1 MTLRPVYPRW
11 RGEHSTN
18 VSNPAHVGGLSPL
31 ARGTPWRSKFWWRNN
46 RFIPAG
52 AGNTT
57 SWKLSICQTSV
68 YPRWRGEH
76 PGMAHRFRVPGGL
89 SPLARGT
96 RFPFL
101 SGNIVLRFIPAGAG
115 NTCAPSYAIF
125 PIAVYPRW
133 RGEHSIATV
142 TRCGVLGLSPLT
154 RGTRFCSHWQLRSS
168 RFIPAGAGNTPHY
181 SRRPDGGTVYPR

>member
-1 MTLRPVYPRW
+1 MKRVYPRWRGEHFSALVDCGTPLGLSPLARGTRLGTFTCMTLRPVYPRW

-96 RFPFL
+96 PHIEFL
-101 SGNIVLRFIPAGAG
+101 NLGGTRFIPAGAG
-115 NTCAPSYAIF
+115 NTLRLSRF
-125 PIAVYPRW
+125 RWRQAVYPRW
-133 RGEHSIATV
+133 RGEHVIV
-142 TRCGVLGLSPLT
+142 R
-154 RGTRFCSHWQLRSS
+154 
-168 RFIPAGAGNTPHY
+168 I
-181 SRRPDGGTVYPR
+181 